1 MSVDYAE
8 PCLVKDPSGV
18 IRFVH
23 IGEFIDQRIA
33 AQDDISRWQVLC
45 FDLNT
50 HRTQFKPIKAVIR
63 HLIEEPLYEL
73 RTAYGRTVR
82 VTASHSVFVYESGK
96 VRLKRGDAI
105 RKGDLLV
112 APRSVPL
119 YASEPCKESID
130 LLRALWELRDRLQ
143 TDVWLRGKAIENLY
157 KRALADNQDNVKDS
171 IRLRELTPKE
181 LDLLEGEEVLL
192 TPEHHADQPIPR
204 HMPVNEDLL
213 TLLGVFLAE
222 GSVSERQGVRIAIRR
237 NNQRLVEELTER
249 FRRVFGTTPVYYG
262 SDTLGELKVV
272 HRVVAQVFAHLFG
285 FEGKQAPSK
294 RIPDLVFNV
303 PPVLQQAFLRGY
315 FLGNGTISNYRIAF
329 STSSRILAEQL
340 SYLLLSLGACPSVSV
355 RRPSGKVGTLRGKPI
370 ATRHPHYTLSVG
382 GRNTLKSLELI
393 WRDHP
398 SAAKLQQYI
407 DRSPQ
412 SRYNQRYAPI
422 DGDLVALPVV
432 SVRQVEPTQPYV
444 YDFSVEEDENF
455 ICGLGGICAHNTDA
469 DVDGEHIRTLLLTF
483 FFRYMRPLIENG
495 HVYIAQ
501 PPLFRVRAGKDEQY
515 YAKDEQE
522 LEEILKKIKKKN
534 VQVTRFKGLGEMN
547 AEDLADTT
555 MDPEKRVI
563 VQVRLEDAM
572 EAERIFSIL
581 MGDKVEPRRKFI
593 EEHAKE
599 TTDIDWHC

>member
-1 MSVDYAE
+1 
-8 PCLVKDPSGV
+8 
-18 IRFVH
+18 
-23 IGEFIDQRIA
+23 
-33 AQDDISRWQVLC
+33 
-45 FDLNT
+45 
-50 HRTQFKPIKAVIR
+50 
-63 HLIEEPLYEL
+63 
-73 RTAYGRTVR
+73 
-82 VTASHSVFVYESGK
+82 
-96 VRLKRGDAI
+96 
-105 RKGDLLV
+105 
-112 APRSVPL
+112 
-119 YASEPCKESID
+119 
-130 LLRALWELRDRLQ
+130 
-143 TDVWLRGKAIENLY
+143 
-157 KRALADNQDNVKDS
+157 
-171 IRLRELTPKE
+171 
-181 LDLLEGEEVLL
+181 
-192 TPEHHADQPIPR
+192 
-204 HMPVNEDLL
+204 
-213 TLLGVFLAE
+213 
-222 GSVSERQGVRIAIRR
+222 
-237 NNQRLVEELTER
+237 
-249 FRRVFGTTPVYYG
+249 
-262 SDTLGELKVV
+262 
-272 HRVVAQVFAHLFG
+272 
-285 FEGKQAPSK
+285 
-294 RIPDLVFNV
+294 
-303 PPVLQQAFLRGY
+303 
-315 FLGNGTISNYRIAF
+315 
-329 STSSRILAEQL
+329 
-340 SYLLLSLGACPSVSV
+340 
-355 RRPSGKVGTLRGKPI
+355 
-370 ATRHPHYTLSVG
+370 
-382 GRNTLKSLELI
+382 
-393 WRDHP
+393 P

-581 MGDKVEPRRKFI
+581 MGDK
-593 EEHAKE
+593 
-599 TTDIDWHC
+599 